1 MVVKVRN
8 PASVQSIERGL
19 SILEAL
25 SCEVEGLGI
34 TALARRTNLPVSTV
48 HRLLS
53 VFVKRGY
60 ILRGCQGRSYRLK
73 TGILG
78 LGLLPASLFCE
89 VYQIICKQFAA
100 RINGGDVDEVFV
112 KIASHSFSV
121 KADRKS
127 TASGAFLVP
136 ELRDGSVSC
145 DGAEGIDGC
154 LRVGP
159 AHEEALYR
167 LDTIERI
174 QCICL
179 PINSG
184 GFGNGG
190 DRIGAGGLGRF
201 SQGKVVSILSDIET
215 AREKI
220 ELKDDQDFAS

>member
-1 MVVKVRN
+1 MLVKVRD

-34 TALARRTNLPVSTV
+34 TALARLTNLPASTV

-60 ILRGCQGRSYRLK
+60 IFRDCQRRSYRLK

-78 LGLLPASLFCE
+78 LGLLPAALFCE

-100 RINGGDVDEVFV
+100 RINGGEVDEVFV
-112 KIASHSFSV
+112 RIASRSFSV

-127 TASGAFLVP
+127 VENGALLVP
-136 ELRDGSVSC
+136 ELRDGCFPCNCTAGV
-145 DGAEGIDGC
+145 DGC
-154 LRVGP
+154 SRVGP
-159 AHEEALYR
+159 GHEEALYR
-167 LDTIERI
+167 LDTIERV

-184 GFGNGG
+184 GFGNGR

-201 SQGKVVSILSDIET
+201 SRGKVVSILSDIET
-215 AREKI
+215 ARGKI
-220 ELKDDQDFAS
+220 ELKDDRSIVS